1 VAERCTCGAVLPPDA
16 LFCHKC
22 GKPQRE
28 DLIPVETEPAPTTAA
43 DLQASTTPPPP
54 ALPTS
59 APEPPPIGF
68 HNGPAVRIALLA
80 GVLSI
85 VVSALTGQLPL
96 LRVLAPVWLVA
107 TGFLAVFLYRRRTGQ
122 RLSAL
127 SGAHLGW
134 ICGIFGFVI
143 VTIILTIF
151 AVALSEPTF
160 VSAMQEQLR
169 DHGTPESDVAQVKQV
184 IEALRTPAGIA
195 SALLTSF
202 VLFTLLPAFGG
213 LLGAKLLDRD

>member
-1 VAERCTCGAVLPPDA
+1 MAERCTCGAVLPPDA

-43 DLQASTTPPPP
+43 DIQASTTPAPP

-96 LRVLAPVWLVA
+96 LRVLAPLWLVA

-151 AVALSEPTF
+151 AVALSEPAF
-160 VSAMQEQLR
+160 VSAMQEQLK
-169 DHGTPESDVAQVKQV
+169 DHGTPESDVAQVRQV

>member
-1 VAERCTCGAVLPPDA
+1 MAERCTCGAVLPPDA

-43 DLQASTTPPPP
+43 DLQAWTTPPPP

>member
-1 VAERCTCGAVLPPDA
+1 MAERCTCGAVLPPDA

>member
-1 VAERCTCGAVLPPDA
+1 
-16 LFCHKC
+16 
-22 GKPQRE
+22 
-28 DLIPVETEPAPTTAA
+28 
-43 DLQASTTPPPP
+43 
-54 ALPTS
+54 
-59 APEPPPIGF
+59 
-68 HNGPAVRIALLA
+68 
-80 GVLSI
+80 

-96 LRVLAPVWLVA
+96 LRVLAPLWLVA

-151 AVALSEPTF
+151 AVALSEPAF
-160 VSAMQEQLR
+160 VSAMQEQLK
-169 DHGTPESDVAQVKQV
+169 DHGTPESDVAQVRQV

>member
-28 DLIPVETEPAPTTAA
+28 DLLSVEAVATADTTAA
-43 DLQASTTPPPP
+43 PIPAPP
-54 ALPTS
+54 ALP
-59 APEPPPIGF
+59 APEPRPIGF

-85 VVSALTGQLPL
+85 LVSALSGQLPL
-96 LRVLAPVWLVA
+96 PRAFALVWLVA

-143 VTIILTIF
+143 ATIMLTTF
-151 AVALSEPTF
+151 SVALSEPSF
-160 VSAMQEQLR
+160 VTAMQAQLK
-169 DHGTPESDVAQVKQV
+169 DHGMPESDVNQF
-184 IEALRTPAGIA
+184 IEMLRTPVGIA

-202 VLFTLLPAFGG
+202 LLFTLLPAFGG
-213 LLGAKLLDRD
+213 LIGAKLLDRD